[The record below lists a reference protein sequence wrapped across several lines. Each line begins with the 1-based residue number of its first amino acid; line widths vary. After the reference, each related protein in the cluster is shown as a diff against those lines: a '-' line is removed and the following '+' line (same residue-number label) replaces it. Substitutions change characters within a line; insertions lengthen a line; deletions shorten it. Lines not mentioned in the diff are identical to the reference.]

1 MSIKHSLRNGSKKA
15 RAPRPLAH
23 LQRSPT
29 AARELP
35 PSLPVAPPRLYPAE
49 LSTAFLPPYN
59 QVVEFTNFEEM
70 KRYVGFNDADA
81 ANVASLAPQIRPAI
95 PEIVEHFYE
104 ILLRSPSAKAVFTG
118 GEAQLVRQRQ
128 MLSKWLV
135 EIFDG
140 RYENEYYERRLRIG
154 TAHVRVGLPQQFMCL
169 GMEIVWQEVR
179 RLIHDT
185 NPRDADGKLDSLHK
199 LLTLDLATMLETYKE
214 AYSEKIRSDERSAV
228 EERLTQAEHLA
239 EIGQLAAS
247 LAHEIKNPL
256 AGISGAI
263 QVFRDDLPSDDPRQA
278 TITEILGQIH
288 RLDAAVKDLLLY
300 ARPTPPRAADTS
312 LADTIRRV
320 LNVLAEEPALQHV
333 EVEFDHNATDIHI
346 YADRGQIEQLL
357 INLLINAAH
366 ASHNGGAIRV
376 NVTHLPDRVRLV
388 VADTGKGMSPEV
400 QSRAFEPFFTT
411 KAKGTGLG
419 LSICRR
425 IVETHGGRVFLESA
439 IGRGTTVVVDFPQ
452 PPGVPVT
459 LVS

>member
-1 MSIKHSLRNGSKKA
+1 M
-15 RAPRPLAH
+15 PLP
-23 LQRSPT
+23 QS
-29 AARELP
+29 
-35 PSLPVAPPRLYPAE
+35 
-49 LSTAFLPPYN
+49 YN
-59 QVVEFTNFEEM
+59 KRVEFANFEEM
-70 KRYVGFNDADA
+70 KRYVDFSDADA
-81 ANVASLAPQIRPAI
+81 ANVASLAPYVRPSI
-95 PEIVEHFYE
+95 PDIVELFYE
-104 ILLRSPSAKAVFTG
+104 VLLRSPSARAVFTG
-118 GEAQLVRQRQ
+118 GEAQLSRQRI
-128 MLSKWLV
+128 MLTTWLT
-135 EIFDG
+135 ELFDG
-140 RYENEYYERRLRIG
+140 IYESEYYDRRLRIG

-169 GMEIVWQEVR
+169 GMEIVWQAVR
-179 RLIHDT
+179 SIIQNAKL
-185 NPRDADGKLDSLHK
+185 RDSDHKLDSLHK

-214 AYSEKIRSDERSAV
+214 AYSEKIRIDERSAV

-263 QVFRDDLPSDDPRQA
+263 QVFRDDLAPNDPRQS

-300 ARPTPPRAADTS
+300 ARPTPPRVADVS

-320 LNVLAEEPALQHV
+320 LNILAEEPELQHV
-333 EVEFDHNATDIHI
+333 EVKFDHHAKDIHI

-357 INLLINAAH
+357 INLFINAAH
-366 ASHNGGAIRV
+366 ASHDGGAIRV
-376 NVTHLPDRVRLV
+376 NVTHLPDRIRLI
-388 VADTGKGMSPEV
+388 VADSGRGMSPEV

-439 IGRGTTVVVDFPQ
+439 LGRGTTVVVDFPH
-452 PPGVPVT
+452 PPAVP
-459 LVS
+459 LAKASP

>member
-1 MSIKHSLRNGSKKA
+1 MA
-15 RAPRPLAH
+15 
-23 LQRSPT
+23 
-29 AARELP
+29 LP
-35 PSLPVAPPRLYPAE
+35 S
-49 LSTAFLPPYN
+49 FYN
-59 QVVEFTNFEEM
+59 QRVEIANFEEM
-70 KRYVGFNDADA
+70 KCYVGFNDADA
-81 ANVASLAPQIRPAI
+81 ANVASLARYIRPSI
-95 PEIVEHFYE
+95 PQIVEHFYE
-104 ILLRSPSAKAVFTG
+104 VLLRSPSAKVVFTG
-118 GEAQLVRQRQ
+118 GEVQLTRQRQ
-128 MLSKWLV
+128 MLTMWLT
-135 EIFDG
+135 ELFDG
-140 RYENEYYERRLRIG
+140 KYDNDYYDRRLRIG

-169 GMEIVWQEVR
+169 GMEITWQEVR
-179 RLIHDT
+179 RIIKDAKL
-185 NPRDADGKLDSLHK
+185 RDADDKLDSLHK

-214 AYSEKIRSDERSAV
+214 AYSEKIRADERTAV
-228 EERLTQAEHLA
+228 EERLTRAEHLA

-263 QVFRDDLPSDDPRQA
+263 QVFRDDLAPDDPRQS

-288 RLDAAVKDLLLY
+288 RLDAAVIDLLLY
-300 ARPTPPRAADTS
+300 ARPTPPRAADVS

-333 EVEFDHNATDIHI
+333 EVEFDHHAKDIHI
-346 YADRGQIEQLL
+346 HADRGQIEQLL

-366 ASHNGGAIRV
+366 ASHDGGAIRV
-376 NVTHLPDRVRLV
+376 NVTHLPDRIRLV
-388 VADTGKGMSPEV
+388 VADSGKGMSPEV

-452 PPGVPVT
+452 PPAIP
-459 LVS
+459 LAKASP